1 LADATKNAFAFCY
14 SIKLFRS
21 TDILATGREE
31 LPRKL
36 LPEKGGTAAMS
47 GSEEKEVNTSSAF
60 EPVQPTKI
68 PYWRLVVDKAG
79 VTPEVEHYPFPGS
92 GTEDDPYLVQ
102 WIPNDPRNP
111 MSFSPVL
118 KWFLTFVVAVATLAV
133 AMISSAYT
141 GGIVEMMAEFHMGQE
156 VATLGVSLFV
166 VGFAVGPLMW
176 APLSELFGRQILF
189 IITYAALTAFNGGCA
204 GAQNSWTLIIMRF
217 FAGAFGSSPLT
228 NAGGIIAD
236 MFQAA
241 DRGLAMS
248 LFAAAPFLGPS
259 LGPVIGGF
267 LGMNA
272 GACQVFRSVSV

>member
-1 LADATKNAFAFCY
+1 
-14 SIKLFRS
+14 
-21 TDILATGREE
+21 
-31 LPRKL
+31 
-36 LPEKGGTAAMS
+36 MS
-47 GSEEKEVNTSSAF
+47 GSDEKEANAS
-60 EPVQPTKI
+60 EPVRSTKI

-79 VTPEVEHYPFPGS
+79 VTPEVEQYPYQGS

-111 MSFSPVL
+111 MLFSASL
-118 KWFLTFVVAVATLAV
+118 KWFLTFVVAIATLAV
-133 AMISSAYT
+133 ALISSAYT
-141 GGIVEMMAEFHMGQE
+141 GGIAEMMVELHMGQE

-166 VGFAVGPLMW
+166 VGFAVGPLIW
-176 APLSELFGRQILF
+176 APLSEVFGRQILF
-189 IITYAALTAFNGGCA
+189 ITTYAALTAFNAGCA
-204 GAQNSWTLIIMRF
+204 GAQNSWTLIILRF

-236 MFQAA
+236 MFPAA

-248 LFAAAPFLGPS
+248 LFAAAPFMGPS

-272 GACQVFRSVSV
+272 GTY